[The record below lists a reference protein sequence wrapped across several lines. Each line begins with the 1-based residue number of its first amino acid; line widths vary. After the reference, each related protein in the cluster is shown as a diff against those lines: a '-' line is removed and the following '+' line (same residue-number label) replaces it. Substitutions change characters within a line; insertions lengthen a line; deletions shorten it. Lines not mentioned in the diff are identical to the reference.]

1 MLLVSDDFI
10 LDLFSTINKL
20 MDCLLFTRLYDRIL
34 TYLNQLNRYPKSS
47 MTAAVKDAGRMDSR
61 VVLSWSQRNTAW
73 G

>member
-34 TYLNQLNRYPKSS
+34 TYLMLIILSAAHLRNRMPVSPNQ
-47 MTAAVKDAGRMDSR
+47 VKLACEVIS
-61 VVLSWSQRNTAW
+61 
-73 G
+73 